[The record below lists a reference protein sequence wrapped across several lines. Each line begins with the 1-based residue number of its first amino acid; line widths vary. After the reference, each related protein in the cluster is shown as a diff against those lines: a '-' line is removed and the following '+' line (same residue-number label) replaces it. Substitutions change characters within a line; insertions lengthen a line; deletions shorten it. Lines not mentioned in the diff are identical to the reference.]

1 MMAPDTIWLDI
12 YKWGTKDGDL
22 LPWQHG
28 IADSLL
34 SYAAGNTNK
43 IPSRKQ
49 APRGAEIIEKEKTH
63 ITSLATILGDVRDTS
78 S

>member
-49 APRGAEIIEKEKTH
+49 ASHGAEIIGKARPH
-63 ITSLATILGDVRDTS
+63 LTSLAAILGDVRDTTS
-78 S
+78 